1 MMFSTEKISNV
12 EENMKSKNFGK
23 NTKPLIILSIL
34 ALLPSCAGMN
44 KYRPYARNVKKKPGR
59 SGVVALKLEHRK
71 EDRDLALN
79 FMNSNCGSKKSQI
92 TDEGEVVIGTTTNSN
107 SRSREGGSTQFGS
120 LFGIPLKSETADQTS
135 KTSTTTQEKEW
146 QITYKCS

>member
-1 MMFSTEKISNV
+1 
-12 EENMKSKNFGK
+12 MKSRNFGK
-23 NTKPLIILSIL
+23 KMNLIIFLGTALIL
-34 ALLPSCAGMN
+34 NSCAGMN

-71 EDRDLALN
+71 EDRDLAKS
-79 FMNSNCGSKKSQI
+79 FMKDNCGTKKSKI
-92 TDEGEVVIGTTTNSN
+92 LDEGEVVIGTTTNSN
-107 SRSREGGSTQFGS
+107 SKSREGGTSNFGS
-120 LFGIPLKSETADQTS
+120 LFGIPLKTQTADSTS

>member
-1 MMFSTEKISNV
+1 MS
-12 EENMKSKNFGK
+12 
-23 NTKPLIILSIL
+23 
-34 ALLPSCAGMN
+34 SCAGMN

-79 FMNSNCGSKKSQI
+79 FMNDNCGQKKSQI

-107 SRSREGGSTQFGS
+107 SKNREGGVTNFGS
-120 LFGIPLKSETADQTS
+120 VFGIPLKSQSADTTS
-135 KTSTTTQEKEW
+135 STSTTIQQKEW